1 MDSQRGAWI
10 GLFFV
15 TALVVGACF
24 VAIQLDAPPERQP
37 AWVSALLGEQNT
49 IPADDALLPA
59 PIAHASKTS
68 QSPLSREERR
78 AMAERWNRAL
88 GIELFREKELWNEL
102 AGGLAQRLYLKTDTR
117 TKRLSVY
124 STEKDLPTIFG
135 TRPTQM
141 TLYADEKH
149 RPQELHFAF
158 ANRGSIHPREFKRR
172 LKQDDA
178 QLRPSL
184 GGLLG
189 HAPIQEETGLDGV
202 ERTFQEWE
210 QDGIR
215 VRFYGKEND
224 FVAISFKPAS
234 SPRRPQPPGPD
245 HWASQVIRTQRGDA
259 LLRGIPLVR
268 QGRKPYC
275 VPVTI
280 ERILHYLYTPENMF
294 TLAASGEVGYR
305 GCGSF
310 TIFNQTS
317 RRLSH
322 QGLSIHFKRHAFR
335 EIGDVKKTIDQGLP
349 VIWLVHGYVPVF
361 KNARNR
367 TDSRHSVLNAEDW
380 QDDLDTESRYQT
392 RTDPGQYHS
401 VLIAGYNEQTNEIA
415 VVDEMGLIWL
425 TVEEARRIS
434 QPFLLPVA
442 KR

>member
-24 VAIQLDAPPERQP
+24 IAVQIGAPPESRP
-37 AWVSALLGEQNT
+37 AWVTSLLGEDT
-49 IPADDALLPA
+49 MPTDGTRLPGQV
-59 PIAHASKTS
+59 AHASENRAV
-68 QSPLSREERR
+68 PLSPQAR
-78 AMAERWNRAL
+78 AEAAKRWNRAL
-88 GIELFREKELWNEL
+88 GIQLFRERVLWDEL
-102 AGGLAQRLYLKTDTR
+102 AGGLAQRLYLRTDTQ

-124 STEKDLPTIFG
+124 SSEKDLPLVFG
-135 TRPTQM
+135 VRPTQI
-141 TLYADEKH
+141 TLYADERH
-149 RPQELHFAF
+149 RPKELHFAF
-158 ANRGSIHPREFKRR
+158 ANRGSIHPREIHNR
-172 LKQDDA
+172 LQRDDA

-189 HAPIQEETGLDGV
+189 KTTVREETGLDGFK
-202 ERTFQEWE
+202 RSFREWE

-215 VRFYGKEND
+215 VRYYGPEND

-234 SPRRPQPPGPD
+234 APRRPTPPGPE

-268 QGRKPYC
+268 QGQKPYC

-280 ERILHYLYTPENMF
+280 ERILQYLQTPENMF
-294 TLAASGEVGYR
+294 TLAAAGDVGYR
-305 GCGSF
+305 GCGTF
-310 TIFNQTS
+310 TIFNQTN

-322 QGLSIHFKRHAFR
+322 QGLSIQFKRHAFR
-335 EIGDVKKTIDQGLP
+335 SVQDVKPFIDQGLP

-361 KNARNR
+361 QKARAR
-367 TDSRHSVLNAEDW
+367 TDSRHSVLEADDW
-380 QDDLDTESRYQT
+380 QDDLDTDRQYRA

-401 VLIAGYNEQTNEIA
+401 VLIAGYNEQTKEIA

-425 TVEEARRIS
+425 TEAEARQVS

>member
-1 MDSQRGAWI
+1 MDSSRGAWI
-10 GLFFV
+10 GLFIV

-24 VAIQLDAPPERQP
+24 VVVQLDTPPERQP
-37 AWVSALLGEQNT
+37 AWFSALMGQES
-49 IPADDALLPA
+49 IPADDTSLPGHV
-59 PIAHASKTS
+59 AHASDAVRT
-68 QSPLSREERR
+68 PLSPVER
-78 AMAERWNRAL
+78 AEAAKRWNRAL
-88 GIELFREKELWNEL
+88 GIDLFQKRELWDEL
-102 AGGLAQRLYLKTDTR
+102 AGSLAQRLYLKTDTR
-117 TKRLSVY
+117 TKHLSVY
-124 STEKDLPTIFG
+124 SSEQDLPAIFG
-135 TRPTQM
+135 VRPTQI
-141 TLYADEKH
+141 TLYANQRH

-158 ANRGSIHPREFKRR
+158 ANRGSIQPRLFERR
-172 LKQDDA
+172 LESDAA

-189 HAPIQEETGLDGV
+189 KTPVRKETGLDGV

-215 VRFYGKEND
+215 VRYYGPEND
-224 FVAISFKPAS
+224 FVALSLKPAS
-234 SPRRPQPPGPD
+234 APRRPRPPGPG

-259 LLRGIPLVR
+259 MLRDIPLVR

-280 ERILHYLYTPENMF
+280 ERILHYFHTPENMF
-294 TLAASGEVGYR
+294 TLAASGEVGYQ
-305 GCGSF
+305 GCSTF

-322 QGLSIHFKRHAFR
+322 QGLMIKFKRKSLQNVA
-335 EIGDVKKTIDQGLP
+335 DVKSYIDQGLP

-361 KNARNR
+361 QKARAR
-367 TDSRHSVLNAEDW
+367 TDSRHSVLEAKDW
-380 QDDLDTESRYQT
+380 QDDLDTDSRYRA
-392 RTDPGQYHS
+392 RTEAGQYHS

-425 TVEEARRIS
+425 TLTEARQIS